1 MLLIPAI
8 DLRSGRCV
16 RLYQGD
22 FGAETPYP
30 HAPVEL
36 LQRYRHMGAG
46 WVHVV
51 DLDGAKDGSPA
62 NRALIAALARRQIVN
77 LQVGGGIRS
86 VEMIDDFLRMGVQ
99 RVVIGSA
106 AIEQPDEV
114 GRWLNHA
121 GAERICLAFDVRLD
135 GDGVPRVR
143 TRGWL
148 EDSAVSLWDAL
159 ARYAPS
165 SLKHVLCTDI
175 QRDGALSGPNL
186 QLYQQA
192 VTRFPGLQWQ
202 ASGGIRNAEDLAAL
216 AAIGVGA
223 AISGKALL
231 EDRINSEELRP
242 YLHDASFRASMSA
255 MARS

>member
-8 DLRSGRCV
+8 DLRDGHCV

-22 FGAETPYP
+22 FGAETRYAHEP
-30 HAPVEL
+30 AEL
-36 LQRYRHMGAG
+36 LRRYRAMGAG

-51 DLDGAKDGSPA
+51 DLDGAKDGAPA
-62 NRALIAALARRQIVN
+62 NRALIAALAAQPSVN

-86 VEMIDDFLRMGVQ
+86 APVIDDLLEIGVQ

-114 GRWLNHA
+114 ERWLNHA
-121 GAERICLAFDVRLD
+121 GADRVCLAFDVRLD
-135 GDGVPRVR
+135 DGGVPRVR
-143 TRGWL
+143 TRGWV

-159 ARYAPS
+159 TRYSTS
-165 SLKHVLCTDI
+165 SLRHVLCTDI

-192 VTRFPGLQWQ
+192 VARFPTLHWQ
-202 ASGGIRNAEDLAAL
+202 ASGGIRNAADLAAL
-216 AAIGVGA
+216 TAVGVSA

-231 EDRINSEELRP
+231 EERINFEELQP

-255 MARS
+255 TARS